1 MGPLNRFGLLLGLVV
16 ITIAGPGCRKYIDF
30 EGEDMP
36 LRLVL
41 NGIATADS
49 TVTLHL
55 SNSRGVIDP
64 APLAAITDGQVRLL
78 DGEGNILETLVHL
91 GDGRYRGNT
100 TVAAGA
106 TITVQAD
113 APGYG
118 TASASDQVPFP
129 VPVLQWDT
137 TTVNVSEGQ
146 GFEFPA
152 LEMEF
157 TFNDPGGQENH
168 YLLEGFLVQSD
179 SIIVTWDEQLG
190 DWVVDTVPMQ
200 NPLFTP
206 MSFSSTDQV
215 LIAGT
220 DVGVGDT
227 RTFFTRA
234 VLRDDLFN
242 GTTRTIT
249 VRLENVIRPS
259 RFELR
264 WVSISATAYRYYRTL
279 ERYNYAEGDPFAE
292 PVQVHSNVEGG
303 LGIWGGANVARVTI
317 GL

>member
-1 MGPLNRFGLLLGLVV
+1 MGPLDRPGLFLGLLALALAVS
-16 ITIAGPGCRKYIDF
+16 GCRKYIDF

-36 LRLVL
+36 PRLVL
-41 NGIATADS
+41 NGIVTADS
-49 TVTLHL
+49 TVTVHL

-78 DGEGNILETLVHL
+78 DDQGNIVETLVHQ

-100 TVAAGA
+100 NIPAGS

-118 TASASDQVPFP
+118 TASASDRVPFA

-137 TTVNVSEGQ
+137 ATVITSGGQ
-146 GFEFPA
+146 GFEFST
-152 LEMEF
+152 LELEF
-157 TFNDPGGQENH
+157 SFDDPGGQENH
-168 YLLEGFLVQSD
+168 YLLEGFVVQSD
-179 SIIVTWDEQLG
+179 SIIFVWDEQLG
-190 DWVVDTVPMQ
+190 DWVLDTVPAL
-200 NPLFTP
+200 NPVFTP

-227 RTFFTRA
+227 RTYFTRA

-242 GTTRTIT
+242 GTTRTIA
-249 VRLENVIRPS
+249 VRLENLIRPS

-264 WVSISATAYRYYRTL
+264 WVSISETAYRYYRTL
-279 ERYNYAEGDPFAE
+279 ERYNYAQGDPFAE